1 MPAALWINILPPMLN
16 ILLVD
21 DEPSILLSVEEAL
34 KNEGHQVTTALDGLS
49 AQASLTGKV
58 FDVVISDVRLPR
70 VDGFTLFKKVR
81 HESPRTSFILMTAYA
96 TVPDAVVALKLGAVD
111 YLPKPFDM
119 EVLLKLLERIE
130 RDRSLTKNF
139 ITQRLAQMPGD
150 ELLGHSPPMERLR
163 ELIDQYAAS
172 DEPVSIV
179 GERGTGKRLA
189 ALTLHQKSARANGP
203 FVALS
208 CVGFPSSP
216 GAVEL
221 LGAQE
226 SHAAEGGTLF
236 LTELGELPMFAQV
249 RLLRS
254 LKEREEGR
262 SDLPDVRL
270 ITSTMVPL
278 RDLVASGQLLEGL
291 GERLRVLELPLP
303 PLRSRGDDLMLLLE
317 QLLRRIASPSSPPEL
332 SVSALAALS
341 AYPFPGNVRELAQ
354 ALRRALVV
362 SGGRRVELA
371 HLPPEIA
378 GEQPEEGAAPRPE
391 TRSLP
396 EAVRAFEREYLKRVL
411 QKSEGHRARAAQ
423 LLGISRKNLWEK
435 LKGYGISDAELAGVT
450 NPLTGEDR

>member
-1 MPAALWINILPPMLN
+1 MLN

-21 DEPSILLSVEEAL
+21 DEPSILLSVDEAL
-34 KNEGHQVTTALDGLS
+34 RAEGYQVTTALDGLS
-49 AQASLTGKV
+49 AQAALTGKV

-111 YLPKPFDM
+111 YLPKPFDL
-119 EVLLKLLERIE
+119 EVLLKLLERITKE
-130 RDRSLTKNF
+130 RSLSQHFVN
-139 ITQRLAQMPGD
+139 QRLAPQPGD
-150 ELLGHSPPMERLR
+150 ELLGTSPPMERLR
-163 ELIDQYAAS
+163 TLIEQYAAS

-179 GERGTGKRLA
+179 GERGTGKRLV
-189 ALTLHQKSARANGP
+189 ALAVHQSSSRASRP

-208 CVGFPSSP
+208 CAGFPSTP
-216 GAVEL
+216 EAVEL
-221 LGAQE
+221 LGAEE
-226 SHAAEGGTLF
+226 SHAAEGGTLY
-236 LTELGELPMFAQV
+236 LTELAELPMFAQV

-254 LKEREEGR
+254 LKEREAGR
-262 SDLPDVRL
+262 GKQPNVRI
-270 ITSTMVPL
+270 ITSTLVPL
-278 RDLVASGQLLEGL
+278 RELVAGGHLLEGL
-291 GERLRVLELPLP
+291 GERLRVLELPVP
-303 PLRSRGDDLMLLLE
+303 ALRTRGDDLMMLLE
-317 QLLRRIASPSSPPEL
+317 QLLRRAAAPSSPPEL
-332 SVSALAALS
+332 SVAALAALS
-341 AYPFPGNVRELAQ
+341 AYPFPGNVRELGH

-378 GEQPEEGAAPRPE
+378 GQQAPQGGAEPVNDS
-391 TRSLP
+391 RSLP

-435 LKGYGISDAELAGVT
+435 LKGYGISDAD
-450 NPLTGEDR
+450 LTGTPPPAVTEREER

>member
-1 MPAALWINILPPMLN
+1 MLN

-34 KNEGHQVTTALDGLS
+34 KTEGHQVTTALDGLS
-49 AQASLTGKV
+49 AQAALAGKV
-58 FDVVISDVRLPR
+58 YDVVVSDVRLPR

-111 YLPKPFDM
+111 YLPKPFEM

-130 RDRSLTKNF
+130 RDRSLSRNF
-139 ITQRLAQMPGD
+139 VAQRLSPLPGD
-150 ELLGHSPPMERLR
+150 ELLGNSPPMEKLR
-163 ELIDQYAAS
+163 ELISQYAAS

-179 GERGTGKRLA
+179 GERGTGKRMA
-189 ALTLHQKSARANGP
+189 ALMVHQRSARANRP

-208 CVGFPSSP
+208 CVGFPASA

-221 LGAQE
+221 LGAEE

-254 LKEREEGR
+254 LKDREDKRGT
-262 SDLPDVRL
+262 LPDVRL
-270 ITSTMVPL
+270 ITSTLLPL
-278 RDLVASGQLLEGL
+278 RELVAGGQLLEGL
-291 GERLRVLELPLP
+291 GDRLRVLELPVP
-303 PLRSRGDDLMLLLE
+303 PLRQRGDDLMLLLE
-317 QLLRRIASPSSPPEL
+317 HQLRRLASPSSPPEL

-362 SGGRRVELA
+362 SGGRRIELA

-378 GEQPEEGAAPRPE
+378 GPHAEETDARPE

-435 LKGYGISDAELAGVT
+435 LKGYGISDAELAGSAPPP
-450 NPLTGEDR
+450 PLNGEDR